1 MQKMGATRSRSHIV
15 YHSPP
20 VGRKEQTML
29 SHLTRLI
36 GIVNACN
43 AALANL
49 SDPRSLA
56 EVATMKQ
63 TAEILMSSLA
73 TDDPNRDATLELV
86 WASPLNFALACQ
98 VVNENPAED
107 VETTLYLI
115 AERCY
120 LVADATE
127 TGTRETVMHEPH
139 PMDRKVSLAASIRR
153 GAWGPFHRQQKYPS
167 KPRGST
173 LSDKRK
179 AVA

>member
-1 MQKMGATRSRSHIV
+1 
-15 YHSPP
+15 
-20 VGRKEQTML
+20 ML

-98 VVNENPAED
+98 VVKLGKDA
-107 VETTLYLI
+107 VEPFSYRRKTLDGLKVFCH
-115 AERCY
+115 ATKP
-120 LVADATE
+120 LVIIE
-127 TGTRETVMHEPH
+127 GI
-139 PMDRKVSLAASIRR
+139 K
-153 GAWGPFHRQQKYPS
+153 
-167 KPRGST
+167 
-173 LSDKRK
+173 
-179 AVA
+179 

>member
-1 MQKMGATRSRSHIV
+1 
-15 YHSPP
+15 
-20 VGRKEQTML
+20 ML

-36 GIVNACN
+36 GIINACN

-49 SDPRSLA
+49 SNPRSLA

-73 TDDPNRDATLELV
+73 TDDPNRDATLELI

-98 VVNENPAED
+98 VVNENPSED
-107 VETTLYLI
+107 IETVLYLI

-120 LVADATE
+120 AVRDEMT
-127 TGTRETVMHEPH
+127 TGTREVVAHEPH
-139 PMDRKVSLAASIRR
+139 PMARKVSLSASIHR
-153 GAWGPFHRQQKYPS
+153 GAWGPFHRQQKHPS
-167 KPRGST
+167 KPKGST
-173 LSDKRK
+173 LADKRR